1 MKIALDTISVASPCT
16 ASWDAMKGDD
26 HARFC
31 GQCSQHVYNISELS
45 KDQAE
50 ALIEEHEGKMC
61 VRYFK
66 RFDGTIMT
74 KDCPVGWAAIKKR
87 TLLIGGAAAA
97 IVVAFFSFFTLGVAA
112 AVLGGGGVRVRNPIE
127 VIDEILFPRAIAGGI
142 CAPPGPIAPPQD
154 PPVQPPPPPPVP
166 EQK

>member
-26 HARFC
+26 RTRFC
-31 GQCSQHVYNISELS
+31 GQCSQHVYNISELT
-45 KDQAE
+45 KNEAE

-61 VRYFK
+61 ARYFK

-74 KDCPVGWAAIKKR
+74 KDCPVGWAAIKRR

-97 IVVAFFSFFTLGVAA
+97 IVIAFFSFFTLGVLA
-112 AVLGGGGVRVRNPIE
+112 AVVGNARAGGRIPNPIQ
-127 VIDEILFPRAIAGGI
+127 VIDEMLFPRAVAGGI
-142 CAPPGPIAPPQD
+142 CPPPQVNPPVQDQPIAPPVE
-154 PPVQPPPPPPVP
+154 P
-166 EQK
+166 KK